1 MFEISKALIVCGII
15 AFASGVVFSLQSKS
29 VLGPNSSFMY
39 ANPEWTV
46 NGSIIIVSG
55 LITIA
60 LGGLAVLLAKRR
72 SPG

>member
-15 AFASGVVFSLQSKS
+15 VFASGVVFSLQSKS

-60 LGGLAVLLAKRR
+60 LGLAVLLAKRR